1 MLFMFS
7 IAVFS
12 QTDSTTVRD
21 NFQKTDQV
29 LSKILDKSLKVAEQ
43 TGEFVIAQA
52 PDLLRQFYIWH
63 TVEYIA
69 WMVLGLVLIIL
80 GRYIPH
86 IWKIPEDSRYK
97 SRFFNIYV
105 DDDAGIMVAYGV
117 FIIGLISG
125 GFIFIINLM
134 DLLYITLAP
143 KLYLIDYLLKLR
155 N

>member
-21 NFQKTDQV
+21 NFEQTDQV
-29 LSKILDKSLKVAEQ
+29 LSKILDKSLKLAEQ
-43 TGEFVIAQA
+43 TGDFVITQA
-52 PDLLRQFYIWH
+52 PDVLRQFYIWH
-63 TVEYIA
+63 TVEYIV
-69 WMVLGLVLIIL
+69 MMLLGSVVILI
-80 GRYIPH
+80 GRYLPH
-86 IWKIPEDSRYK
+86 LWQQSKGSYTSK
-97 SRFFNIYV
+97 FFNIYV

-125 GFIFIINLM
+125 GFIFITNLM

>member
-63 TVEYIA
+63 TVEYTVI
-69 WMVLGLVLIIL
+69 MLLGLVVMLM
-80 GRYIPH
+80 GRYVPH
-86 IWKIPEDSRYK
+86 LWQADPEDYDSSKY
-97 SRFFNIYV
+97 FNVYV
-105 DDDAGIMVAYGV
+105 DDTGGIVFAYFTFALGMIV
-117 FIIGLISG
+117 G
-125 GFIFIINLM
+125 GGIFIANLM
-134 DLLYITLAP
+134 NLLYITLAP

>member
-21 NFQKTDQV
+21 NFEQTDQV
-29 LSKILDKSLKVAEQ
+29 LSKILDKSLKLAER
-43 TGEFVIAQA
+43 TGDFVITQA
-52 PDLLRQFYIWH
+52 PDVLRQFYILH
-63 TVEYIA
+63 TVEYAMTMLFGLLIMLMGRYLPHLWQIDHNGYNSA
-69 WMVLGLVLIIL
+69 KYFNVYVDETGGIVFAYFTFGLGMIL
-80 GRYIPH
+80 G
-86 IWKIPEDSRYK
+86 
-97 SRFFNIYV
+97 
-105 DDDAGIMVAYGV
+105 GGM
-117 FIIGLISG
+117 FIA
-125 GFIFIINLM
+125 NLM